1 MVEKTKVLIAYD
13 DSDHARAAL
22 NDLRRAGLPRETE
35 ALVVSVAGGLSTSP
49 SSASEIIA
57 LVASSRRVSS
67 AIALARSQEA
77 LALKE
82 AQELALEA
90 SRQIQSKFP
99 HWEVRA
105 EGLLGT
111 PAAEIIRKAEEWQAD
126 LVVVGSRG
134 RSGLG
139 RLVLGSVSQKVV
151 NEAGCSVRVARHQ
164 PDKGDSPVRI
174 IIGTDGSTC
183 AEMAARALAV
193 RAWPAE
199 SELHLITA
207 VKPFSMYG
215 IVPEEQRKR
224 LSSFHQTTEAML
236 REAGL
241 RVSSAI
247 KEGEARSVLIAEA
260 KAWRADCI
268 FVGSRGFN
276 SRLERFMLGSVST
289 AVVNGAHCSV
299 EVVRM
304 REPP

>member
-1 MVEKTKVLIAYD
+1 MNEKMKLLIAYD
-13 DSDHARAAL
+13 GSDCSNEAL
-22 NDLRRAGLPRETE
+22 KDLRRAGLPRETE

-49 SSASEIIA
+49 SSGSEIIA
-57 LVASSRRVSS
+57 QVATSRRVSS
-67 AIALARSQEA
+67 AIALARSQET

-99 HWEVRA
+99 HWEARA
-105 EGLLGT
+105 ERLLGT

-134 RSGLG
+134 RSALG

-174 IIGTDGSTC
+174 IIGMDGSTC
-183 AEMAARALAV
+183 AEMAGRAVAV
-193 RAWPAE
+193 RVWPAE
-199 SELHLITA
+199 SEVHLITA
-207 VKPFSMYG
+207 VKPFGMYG
-215 IVPEEQRKR
+215 IVPEEERKR
-224 LSSFHQTTEAML
+224 VSSFHQTTEAML

-247 KEGEARSVLIAEA
+247 KEGKAKSVLIAEA

-268 FVGSRGFN
+268 FVGSRGLDN
-276 SRLERFMLGSVST
+276 ALKRFLLGSVSAALVT
-289 AVVNGAHCSV
+289 DAPCSV
-299 EVVRM
+299 EVVRI

>member
-1 MVEKTKVLIAYD
+1 MVEKMKVLIAYD
-13 DSDHARAAL
+13 DSDHAQAAL
-22 NDLRRAGLPRETE
+22 NDLRRAGLPSETE
-35 ALVVSVAGGLSTSP
+35 ALVVSVTGGLSTSP

-57 LVASSRRVSS
+57 QVAASRRVSS
-67 AIALARSQEA
+67 AITLARSQEA
-77 LALKE
+77 LALEE
-82 AQELALEA
+82 AQELALKA
-90 SRQIQSKFP
+90 SRQIRSKFP

-105 EGLLGT
+105 EGLLGA
-111 PAAEIIRKAEEWQAD
+111 PAAEIIRKTEEWRAD

-134 RSGLG
+134 RSALG
-139 RLVLGSVSQKVV
+139 RLVLGSVSQEVV
-151 NEAGCSVRVARHQ
+151 SEAGCSVRIARHR

-174 IIGTDGSTC
+174 IIGMDGSTC
-183 AEMAARALAV
+183 AEMAARAVAV

-199 SELHLITA
+199 TEVHLITA

-215 IVPEEQRKR
+215 VVPEEQRKGV
-224 LSSFHQTTEAML
+224 SSFHQTTEAML

-247 KEGEARSVLIAEA
+247 KEGEAKSVLIAEA

-268 FVGSRGFN
+268 FVGSRGLDN
-276 SRLERFMLGSVST
+276 ALKRFLLGSVSAALVT
-289 AVVNGAHCSV
+289 DAPCSV